1 MGVIGLTGGIA
12 CGKTLVSDYL
22 KKYGVDV
29 VDADLICRRLYAPG
43 SELLGEIEKAFG
55 AEFFF
60 ENGELDRR
68 ALREY
73 VFTEKSR
80 KDTLDRIVHPAIR
93 KAVSGDLFCSPS
105 EHQLL
110 VVPLLIETGYTDLCD
125 EVWVMY
131 VKEEKQI
138 ERLVARDGIEESL
151 ARAMIESQMPF
162 CEKEKYA
169 DRVINNCGTPKNT
182 LKQVRKYFF
191 KFLKNNY

>member
-93 KAVSGDLFCSPS
+93 KAVSGDLFCSPC

-151 ARAMIESQMPF
+151 ARAIIESQMPF

>member
-29 VDADLICRRLYAPG
+29 VDADLICRHLYAPG
-43 SELLGEIEKAFG
+43 SELLREIEKAFG

-93 KAVSGDLFCSPS
+93 KAVSGDLFCSPR

-182 LKQVRKYFF
+182 LKQVRKYFL

>member
-43 SELLGEIEKAFG
+43 SELLREIEKAFG

-93 KAVSGDLFCSPS
+93 KAVSGDLFCSLR

-138 ERLVARDGIEESL
+138 ERLVARDGIKESL

>member
-43 SELLGEIEKAFG
+43 SELLREIEKAFG

-93 KAVSGDLFCSPS
+93 KAVSGDLFCSPR

-162 CEKEKYA
+162 FEKEKYA

-182 LKQVRKYFF
+182 LKQVRKYFL